1 MRCEMRKKTSTNGL
15 KINKKVET
23 RQQGIL
29 WATGNRG
36 DTAMEELRK
45 SFHHELDEVRLSL
58 ARLAASVIEA
68 IPRATNVLLSG
79 DLEGAEYLI
88 LADDEIDSR
97 SIALEDRCY
106 QLLALQAPVAGELR
120 QLISILK
127 MVGEIERSAD
137 LTVNI
142 AKAARRIYGHSL
154 DPKLRGIITK
164 MGEQAQQLFTSAL
177 QSFEENDVAIAGA
190 IDDMDSYLDS
200 LQRQF
205 VQAIFES
212 HAAGSID
219 LQVAIQLAVVARFYE
234 RIGDHAVNIGERVLF
249 IVSGWRPE
257 NKGAARHD
265 AKTAYDDTYGIPLP
279 HSDNTEG

>member
-1 MRCEMRKKTSTNGL
+1 
-15 KINKKVET
+15 
-23 RQQGIL
+23 
-29 WATGNRG
+29 
-36 DTAMEELRK
+36 MEELRK
-45 SFHHELDEVRLSL
+45 GFHHELNEVRLSL

-106 QLLALQAPVAGELR
+106 QLLALQAPVAGDLR

-142 AKAARRIYGHSL
+142 AKAARRIYGHAL

-177 QSFEENDVAIAGA
+177 QSFEESDVAIAGA
-190 IDDMDSYLDS
+190 IDDMDSFLDG
-200 LQRQF
+200 LHRQF
-205 VQAIFES
+205 IQEIFEC
-212 HAAGSID
+212 HARGKMD
-219 LQVAIQLAVVARFYE
+219 VQVAVQLAIIGRFFE
-234 RIGDHAVNIGERVLF
+234 RIGDHAVNVGERTQFILTGVL
-249 IVSGWRPE
+249 PE
-257 NKGAARHD
+257 HRGAARFKARHSGDSQSSSD
-265 AKTAYDDTYGIPLP
+265 A
-279 HSDNTEG
+279 SS